1 MSDQTFMQKNGRFV
15 IGGGIIVVFLA
26 FMGYF
31 FTQSSIG
38 YEESLAKVKES
49 GKTIRATGSWVKE
62 KNYEYKNKVF
72 TFYMKDTEGNEM
84 KVIYHGA
91 IPNNFESATS
101 VVVTGKYVGDA
112 FEAKDI
118 LTKCPSKYQEGD
130 VPAGATHP
138 DQIKK
143 KAS

>member
-15 IGGGIIVVFLA
+15 IGGAIIVVFLA

-49 GKTIRATGSWVKE
+49 GKMIRATGAWVKE
-62 KNYEYKNKVF
+62 KNYVYKDKIF
-72 TFYMKDTEGNEM
+72 TFYMKDAQGNEM
-84 KVIYHGA
+84 KVLYRGA

-101 VVVTGKYVGDA
+101 VVVTGKYVGDV

-118 LTKCPSKYQEGD
+118 LTKCPSKYQEGA
-130 VPAGATHP
+130 PEGATHP
-138 DQIKK
+138 DGAKK
-143 KAS
+143 KDS

>member
-1 MSDQTFMQKNGRFV
+1 MSEQTFMQKNGRFV

-49 GKTIRATGSWVKE
+49 GKMIRATGSWVKE
-62 KNYEYKNKVF
+62 KNYEYKDKVF
-72 TFYMKDTEGNEM
+72 TFYMEDKNGNQM
-84 KVIYHGA
+84 KVLFNGP

-101 VVVTGKYVGDA
+101 VVVTGKYEGDV
-112 FEAKDI
+112 FKAKDI
-118 LTKCPSKYQEGD
+118 LTKCPSKYQENQTPDG
-130 VPAGATHP
+130 GGHP
-138 DQIKK
+138 DGVKRK
-143 KAS
+143 SS